1 MERLYGVRVS
11 RCWLGAWNYFC
22 GHIIGKK
29 RIFKM
34 FGRYQRESGYRKGFY
49 SRSGKV
55 GKEKMRLKLLAS
67 ELGED

>member
-1 MERLYGVRVS
+1 MRG
-11 RCWLGAWNYFC
+11 
-22 GHIIGKK
+22 IIFVAISLEKK